1 MILKLILVLL
11 SFIFAYL
18 FSILPRRSMRR
29 RMEKYHQTMFTH
41 RGYHCIEK
49 GIPENSMSSFQAAV
63 DHNYGIE
70 LDLHLTYDGH
80 LVVFHDNTLDRICHC
95 SGVIETMTLAQLK
108 KCRLSG
114 TTETIPLFE
123 DVLNLVDGKVP
134 LLIEL
139 KIPKHSLKICK
150 KTYELLKNYHGDYL
164 VQSFNSLGIWW
175 FRIHAP
181 EILRGQLSSRLTKE
195 KLKEPWLLCFLT
207 EKLVC
212 NLFSR
217 PDFISYKL
225 KDLPTFPV
233 SFLRTVFHTPVAVWT
248 LRTRE
253 ALKEGSKQYDMQI
266 FEKHSKN
273 Y

>member
-29 RMEKYHQTMFTH
+29 RMEKYHQTMFAH

-63 DHNYGIE
+63 DHNCGIE

-139 KIPKHSLKICK
+139 KIPKHSLKICE

-212 NLFSR
+212 NFFSR

-233 SFLRTVFHTPVAVWT
+233 SFLSSVFHTPIAVWT

-253 ALKEGSKQYDMQI
+253 ALKTGLQHYSMQI
-266 FEKHSKN
+266 FEKHGKN

>member
-29 RMEKYHQTMFTH
+29 RMEKYHQTMFAH

-139 KIPKHSLKICK
+139 KIPKHSLKICE

-217 PDFISYKL
+217 PDFISY
-225 KDLPTFPV
+225 
-233 SFLRTVFHTPVAVWT
+233 
-248 LRTRE
+248 
-253 ALKEGSKQYDMQI
+253 
-266 FEKHSKN
+266 
-273 Y
+273 

>member
-1 MILKLILVLL
+1 
-11 SFIFAYL
+11 
-18 FSILPRRSMRR
+18 MRR
-29 RMEKYHQTMFTH
+29 RMEKYHQTMFAH

-70 LDLHLTYDGH
+70 LDLHLTYDG
-80 LVVFHDNTLDRICHC
+80 
-95 SGVIETMTLAQLK
+95 
-108 KCRLSG
+108 
-114 TTETIPLFE
+114 
-123 DVLNLVDGKVP
+123 
-134 LLIEL
+134 IEL
-139 KIPKHSLKICK
+139 KIPKHSLKICE
-150 KTYELLKNYHGDYL
+150 KTYELLKIYHGDYL

-233 SFLRTVFHTPVAVWT
+233 SFLRTAFHTPVAVWT